1 MAPRTNPPR
10 CRKRCEY
17 PNRPL
22 DFLSLVL
29 VLAVMWLVLRMH
41 VWTMTRCRPL
51 LQRATALILH
61 RIRAPIHFSGPQQQS
76 WPFGG
81 AFLTHLCRDDER
93 VIFLCP
99 RAWGTGPSVVSCD
112 PSRTSTSYANH
123 PLCSTSCRAW
133 GGPVSGH
140 ACYRCVLVQGW
151 HHHVLIEAT
160 IEHIDT
166 RRLALNEVWR
176 ARCAGDQNVL
186 IVIEIVE
193 LVHFEPP
200 SHFFS
205 MPRLIPEARLYVLV
219 EVRH

>member
-76 WPFGG
+76 
-81 AFLTHLCRDDER
+81 
-93 VIFLCP
+93 
-99 RAWGTGPSVVSCD
+99 
-112 PSRTSTSYANH
+112 
-123 PLCSTSCRAW
+123 
-133 GGPVSGH
+133 
-140 ACYRCVLVQGW
+140 
-151 HHHVLIEAT
+151 
-160 IEHIDT
+160 
-166 RRLALNEVWR
+166 
-176 ARCAGDQNVL
+176 
-186 IVIEIVE
+186 
-193 LVHFEPP
+193 
-200 SHFFS
+200 
-205 MPRLIPEARLYVLV
+205 
-219 EVRH
+219 